1 MQLSE
6 VKGIGKKKLEVLNS
20 MGIFDVN
27 DLLNYFP
34 YRYENRSIIK
44 NIIDTRNEENCV
56 IKVKFISK
64 PVTKYLRRNLN
75 LTSAI
80 AFDDTSKI
88 SVSWFNQP
96 FIRNQILP
104 NTTYYLYG
112 KINRVQNQL
121 KISSP
126 ILSKTFGGKLGIIY
140 PI

>member
-6 VKGIGKKKLEVLNS
+6 IKGIGKKKLEVLNS
-20 MGIFDVN
+20 MGIININ

-44 NIIDTRNEENCV
+44 NIIDTRDEENCV

-64 PVTKYLRRNLN
+64 PITKYLRRNLN
-75 LTSAI
+75 LTTAI

-104 NTTYYLYG
+104 NTTYEL
-112 KINRVQNQL
+112 
-121 KISSP
+121 
-126 ILSKTFGGKLGIIY
+126 
-140 PI
+140 